1 MQSVSTRSFLA
12 LAAVGLWLAPLAPA
26 TALSAAE
33 PQRPGA
39 ALGAADPDGDGG
51 VGEASAIRRRVELD
65 REMFGDGDVLTSEAQ
80 LARAHWAFERWRERG
95 PVVRAA
101 SIGDFGWVSLGPTN
115 GAGRFTAVA
124 PHPTAPGRVL
134 AGAAGGGVWRTDD
147 AGSTW
152 TCLTDDYL
160 PNLSVGAI
168 AYAPSDPTI
177 VYLGTG
183 EGGAAVD
190 FIPGIGLVRS
200 FDGGDS
206 WALPTQVMATQF
218 FDISVDPRDPYT
230 VLFATDQG
238 LLRSTDGGVNW
249 STPIA
254 KNPSGR
260 STTELVPTQVVRSG
274 SNPDLV
280 YAALW
285 CQGECPGGYTRVMK
299 STNGGQSWSPAAT
312 GLPLPST
319 DDRSLNRNAIAIAPT
334 NDQLLYLGTNSAPTG
349 DSDPPAR
356 VFRSTNGGG
365 SWTEL
370 AKPNAYLGL
379 QGWYDNVM
387 TVRPTDSNWVVGGG
401 VWYVRSV
408 NGGASWTEQNPYG
421 NGADPSWPHV
431 DAHDMEWQNG
441 VLWLANDGGVW
452 KSSNGGQTWTDCNTG
467 LITRQYYGLA
477 IDPVNRE
484 RVIAGAQDNGTNR
497 RRDSGNNT
505 WDLVIG
511 GDGFETAI
519 NPSLPDV
526 AYGTVYDTHVF
537 RSVSGGTAGSFVDV
551 SPPTGAD
558 GTPFLTPL
566 TMRPD
571 QPQVLYTG
579 STRVWQSDDGGT
591 TWTALPTDVTGG
603 AWNSDEVWAVAV
615 TPADQKVL
623 MVAKNRDVYRSDDGG
638 LAWRSMPHGAS
649 GLPSSKRVVNVEISP
664 WDAEVAF
671 ACLAGQS
678 AGHLV
683 RTTNGGLTWQA
694 ADTGLPPFS
703 VQVVR
708 FDPTDATGSTLF
720 AGTDVGLYRST
731 DGGITWARFG
741 DGLPAAS
748 VHDIRILPDGSMLR
762 VATHG
767 RGVWQLT
774 IPAPA
779 NHPPTIVLSQPSG
792 DLSIQTGDTVNL
804 QASVIDPDGDPASY
818 DVLTTDTWET
828 LAHGTITAGGT
839 ATVSTSRRFDIGGVQ
854 RLGVSAVDD
863 HGARSSASVQV
874 TVRDRAD
881 DCATPRT
888 VPSAGPFP
896 VTIATGNDSA
906 ATGANDPTVPCVSQ
920 GAGRAGTLWF
930 EFTPAESAHYNLST
944 CGSLADTVLS
954 VWTGQT
960 CGPYTAVADGC
971 NDDDESV
978 HCAGRRTDSW
988 LELDLEAGTTYRIM
1002 ASSYE
1007 PGSRGPLR
1015 LNVECD
1021 TCTPPAEEHFYLVPA
1036 AAHAGGK
1043 DGTFWLTDLHLYNPG
1058 TLDVT
1063 VAIAFL
1069 PAGGDNSAAPQEFFT
1084 VPAGASL
1091 ELQDVVS
1098 SALHREGAGALRLR
1112 TSGQIV
1118 VASRTYNTAASGT
1131 FGQFIAGVPETLAIA
1146 PNENVVLAGLE
1157 SSADFRTNIGVAS
1170 AGAANATVTV
1180 ELHGSSGALLA
1191 TRDISVPPYGWSQV
1205 TDIFTEQGL
1214 GTVPDAYAVVRNASA
1229 TAHVEVYASI
1239 VDAHTGDPTYVS
1251 PEAAVGTSLTAW
1263 IAASAHAAGFGSSF
1277 WQTDVALL
1285 NPGTSTAEG
1294 TLDFYPADTDNR
1306 QRSSSP
1312 LTIQLGPG
1320 QSTRLRDVVLTA
1332 FGQSSRVGALA
1343 LAVDAGQLVV
1353 TSRTYNRATV
1363 GTYGQFIAAMSER
1376 DAVVSGET
1384 ATLVQLRRTAG
1395 FRTNV
1400 GLVNLTEST
1409 IRLRTEYFRTDG
1421 TSIGSAT
1428 LELPPLAFHQQ
1439 NNAIPGAAD
1448 VIGGFARVTCETQGG
1463 RFLAYA
1469 SVVDNGSDDPVFIP
1483 AVVVTRSP

>member
-1 MQSVSTRSFLA
+1 MQSVPTRSFLA
-12 LAAVGLWLAPLAPA
+12 LAAVTLWLAPLAPA
-26 TALSAAE
+26 A
-33 PQRPGA
+33 
-39 ALGAADPDGDGG
+39 
-51 VGEASAIRRRVELD
+51 GEATAIRRRAELE
-65 REMFGDGDVLTSEAQ
+65 REMFGDGDVLTSEGL
-80 LARAHWAFERWRERG
+80 LARARWALERWRERG

-101 SIGDFGWVSLGPTN
+101 SIGNFGWVSLGPTN

-183 EGGAAVD
+183 EGGSAID
-190 FIPGIGLVRS
+190 FIPGIGLVLS

-206 WALPTQVMATQF
+206 WILPSQVMATQF

-238 LLRSTDGGVNW
+238 LLRSTDGGVTW
-249 STPIA
+249 STPIP
-254 KNPSGR
+254 KNSSGR
-260 STTELVPTQVVRSG
+260 SSTEMVPTQVVRSA

-285 CQGECPGGYTRVMK
+285 CQGECPGGYSRLMK
-299 STNGGQSWSPAAT
+299 STNGGQSWSRSAT
-312 GLPLPST
+312 GLPLPSP
-319 DDRSLNRNAIAIAPT
+319 DDRSLNRNAIAVAPT
-334 NDQLLYLGTNSAPTG
+334 NDQLLYIGINSSPTG
-349 DSDPPAR
+349 NNDPPSR
-356 VFRSTNGGG
+356 VFRSTNGGA

-401 VWYVRSV
+401 VWYVRTV
-408 NGGASWTEQNPYG
+408 NGGASWTEQNPYA
-421 NGADPSWPHV
+421 NGADPNWPHV
-431 DAHDMEWQNG
+431 DAHDMEWQDG
-441 VLWLANDGGVW
+441 TLWLANDGGVW
-452 KSSNGGQTWTDCNTG
+452 KSTNGGQTWIDCNSG

-484 RVIAGAQDNGTNR
+484 RIIAGAQDNGTNR
-497 RRDSGNNT
+497 RRDVGDGT
-505 WDLVIG
+505 WDLVLP

-526 AYGTVYDTHVF
+526 VYGTVYDTHVF
-537 RSVSGGTAGSFVDV
+537 RSIDGGTAASFIDV
-551 SPPTGAD
+551 SPATGGDA
-558 GTPFLTPL
+558 TPFLTPL

-579 STRVWQSDDGGT
+579 STRVWRSEDAGT
-591 TWTALPTDVTGG
+591 TWAALPTDVTGSS
-603 AWNSDEVWAVAV
+603 WNSEEVWAIAV
-615 TPADQKVL
+615 TPADPKVL

-638 LAWRSMPHGAS
+638 LTWGLMSQGAA
-649 GLPSSKRVVNVEISP
+649 GLPSSKRIVNVEISP
-664 WDAEVAF
+664 WDADTAF

-678 AGHLV
+678 AGHLY
-683 RTTNGGLTWQA
+683 RTTNAGLTWQA
-694 ADTGLPPFS
+694 SDSGLPPFS

-708 FDPTDATGSTLF
+708 FDPTDTTGSTLF

-731 DGGITWARFG
+731 DGGITWTRFG

-767 RGVWQLT
+767 RGVWQLA
-774 IPAPA
+774 IPTPA
-779 NHPPTIVLSQPSG
+779 NRPPTIALSQPTG
-792 DLSIQTGDTVNL
+792 DLSIQTGDTVTL
-804 QASVIDPDGDPASY
+804 RAEISDPDGDAASF
-818 DVLTTDTWET
+818 DVLTTDSWGS
-828 LAHGTITAGGT
+828 LAHGNVAAGDSAT
-839 ATVSTSRRFDIGGVQ
+839 ATTSRRFDIGGIH

-863 HGARSSASVQV
+863 HGARSSRSVKV
-874 TVRDRAD
+874 TVKDSSD
-881 DCATPRT
+881 DCATPRR
-888 VPSAGPFP
+888 VPPAGPFP
-896 VTIATGNDSA
+896 VTIATGDDSA
-906 ATGANDPTVPCVSQ
+906 TTGSNDPTVPCVAQ

-930 EFTPAESAHYNLST
+930 EFTPAESAHYAIST

-954 VWTGQT
+954 VWTGAT
-960 CGPYTAVADGC
+960 CGPYTAVAGGC

-978 HCAGRRTDSW
+978 HCDGRRTDSW

-1002 ASSYE
+1002 ASAYE
-1007 PGSRGPLR
+1007 PGSRGSLR

-1021 TCTPPAEEHFYLVPA
+1021 GCTPPAEEHFYLVPA
-1036 AAHAGGK
+1036 SAHAGGK
-1043 DGTFWLTDLHLYNPG
+1043 DGTFWLTDLDLYNPG
-1058 TLDVT
+1058 ATDAT

-1084 VPAGASL
+1084 VPAGAAL

-1112 TSGQIV
+1112 SSGQLV
-1118 VASRTYNTAASGT
+1118 VASRTYNTASSGT
-1131 FGQFIAGVPETLAIA
+1131 FGQFIAGVPETLAI
-1146 PNENVVLAGLE
+1146 PPGETVVLAGLE

-1170 AGAANATVTV
+1170 AGATSATATV
-1180 ELHGSSGALLA
+1180 ELHASSGALLA
-1191 TRDISVPPYGWSQV
+1191 TRDISVPPYGWFQV

-1229 TAHVEVYASI
+1229 TAHIEVYASI

-1251 PEAAVGTSLTAW
+1251 PVAAIGAGLSNW
-1263 IAASAHAAGFGSSF
+1263 IAASAHATGIGTSF

-1306 QRSSSP
+1306 QRSTSP
-1312 LTIQLGPG
+1312 LAIQLGPG
-1320 QSTRLRDVVLTA
+1320 QSARLLDVVQDA

-1343 LAVDAGQLVV
+1343 LAVSSGEIVV
-1353 TSRTYNRATV
+1353 TSRTYNRAAV
-1363 GTYGQFIAAMSER
+1363 GTYGQFIAAVSER
-1376 DAVVSGET
+1376 DAVSTGET

-1395 FRTNV
+1395 FRSNV
-1400 GLVNLTEST
+1400 GLVNLTET
-1409 IRLRTEYFRTDG
+1409 AIRLHAEYFRADG
-1421 TSIGSAT
+1421 TSIGSASYD
-1428 LELPPLAFHQQ
+1428 LPPLAFHQQ
-1439 NNAIPGAAD
+1439 NNAIPGTSD
-1448 VIGGFARVTCETQGG
+1448 VVGGFARITCETQGG
-1463 RFLAYA
+1463 SFLAYA

-1483 AVVVTRSP
+1483 AVVVTRNP

>member
-1 MQSVSTRSFLA
+1 MQPFSLRLSLA
-12 LAAVGLWLAPLAPA
+12 LVTL
-26 TALSAAE
+26 ALSAGPLTPAA
-33 PQRPGA
+33 PAADTGHAQPGA
-39 ALGAADPDGDGG
+39 ALSAADPDGDGG
-51 VGEASAIRRRVELD
+51 VGEATAIRRRVELD
-65 REMFGDGDVLTSEAQ
+65 RQTFGDGDVLTSEAL
-80 LARAHWAFERWRERG
+80 LARARWAFDRWRERG

-101 SIGDFGWVSLGPTN
+101 SLDDYGWVSLGPTN
-115 GAGRFTAVA
+115 GAGRFTAIA
-124 PHPTAPGRVL
+124 PHPTATGRVL

-147 AGSTW
+147 GGSTW

-183 EGGAAVD
+183 EGGSAID

-206 WALPTQVMATQF
+206 WTLPTQVMATQF

-230 VLFATDQG
+230 VLFATNQG
-238 LLRSTDGGVNW
+238 LLRSTDGGINW
-249 STPIA
+249 SKPIPS
-254 KNPSGR
+254 NPSGR
-260 STTELVPTQVVRSG
+260 STAELVPTQVVRSG
-274 SNPDLV
+274 SNPDVV

-299 STNGGQSWSPAAT
+299 STNGGQSWSPSAT
-312 GLPLPST
+312 GLPLAST
-319 DDRSLNRNAIAIAPT
+319 DDRSLNRNAIAVAPT
-334 NDQLLYLGTNSAPTG
+334 NDQVLYIGINSAPTG
-349 DSDPPAR
+349 DNDPPSR

-408 NGGASWTEQNPYG
+408 NGGVSWTEQNPYA

-431 DAHDMEWQNG
+431 DAHDMKWQNG
-441 VLWLANDGGVW
+441 TLWLANDGGVW
-452 KSSNGGQTWTDCNTG
+452 KSTTGGQTWIDCNTG

-497 RRDSGNNT
+497 RRDAGDGT

-526 AYGTVYDTHVF
+526 AYGTVYDTRVY
-537 RSVSGGTAGSFVDV
+537 RSIDGGTAGSFIDV
-551 SPPTGAD
+551 SPSTGAD
-558 GTPFLTPL
+558 ATPFLTPL

-579 STRVWQSDDGGT
+579 STRVWRSEDAGT
-591 TWTALPTDVTGG
+591 TWTALPTDTTGG
-603 AWNSDEVWAVAV
+603 PWNSDEVWAIAV
-615 TPADQKVL
+615 TPADPKVL
-623 MVAKNRDVYRSDDGG
+623 MVAKNRNVYRSDNGG
-638 LAWRSMPHGAS
+638 LSWHVMPQGSA

-664 WDAEVAF
+664 TDADVAF

-678 AGHLV
+678 AGHLY
-683 RTTNGGLTWQA
+683 RTTDAGLTWQA
-694 ADTGLPPFS
+694 SDFGLPPFS
-703 VQVVR
+703 VQVIR
-708 FDPTDATGSTLF
+708 FDPTDTTGSTLF

-748 VHDIRILPDGSMLR
+748 VHDIRVLPDGSMLR

-767 RGVWQLT
+767 RGVWQLA
-774 IPAPA
+774 IPTPS
-779 NHPPTIVLSQPSG
+779 NRPPTIALSQPAG
-792 DLSIQTGDTVNL
+792 NVSISTGDTVAL
-804 QASVIDPDGDPASY
+804 RAEISDPDGDAASY
-818 DVLTTDTWET
+818 DVLTTDTWESLT
-828 LAHGTITAGGT
+828 HGTAPAGGT
-839 ATVSTSRRFDIGGVQ
+839 ATASTSRRFDVGGIH
-854 RLGVSAVDD
+854 RLGVSAVDS
-863 HGARSSASVQV
+863 HGARSSSSVEV
-874 TVRDRAD
+874 TVKDRAD
-881 DCATPRT
+881 NCATART
-888 VPSAGPFP
+888 VPPAGPFP

-906 ATGANDPTVPCVSQ
+906 ATGANDPTVPCVAQ
-920 GAGRAGTLWF
+920 GAGRSGTLWF
-930 EFTPAESAHYNLST
+930 EFTPAESAHYALST

-954 VWTGQT
+954 VWSGEA
-960 CGPYTAVADGC
+960 CGPYTAVAGGC

-988 LELDLEAGTTYRIM
+988 LDLDLEAGTTYRIM
-1002 ASSYE
+1002 VSSYE
-1007 PGSRGPLR
+1007 PGSRGSLR
-1015 LNVECD
+1015 FNVECD
-1021 TCTPPAEEHFYLVPA
+1021 GCTPPAEEHFYLVPA
-1036 AAHAGGK
+1036 SAHAGGK
-1043 DGTFWLTDLHLYNPG
+1043 DGTFWLTDLDLYNPG
-1058 TLDVT
+1058 AMDVT

-1084 VPAGASL
+1084 VPAGAAL

-1098 SALHREGAGALRLR
+1098 SALKREGAGALRLR
-1112 TSGQIV
+1112 SSGQIV
-1118 VASRTYNTAASGT
+1118 VASRTYNTASTGT
-1131 FGQFIAGVPETLAIA
+1131 FGQFIAGVPEALAIPPGEA
-1146 PNENVVLAGLE
+1146 VVLAGLE

-1180 ELHGSSGALLA
+1180 ELHASSGTLLA
-1191 TRDISVPPYGWSQV
+1191 TRNISVPPYGWFQV

-1214 GTVPDAYAVVRNASA
+1214 GTVPDAYAVVRNVSG

-1251 PEAAVGTSLTAW
+1251 PVASVGAGLSTW
-1263 IAASAHAAGFGSSF
+1263 IAASAHATGIGTSF

-1285 NPGTSTAEG
+1285 NPGASTAAG
-1294 TLDFYPADTDNR
+1294 TLDLYPADTDNR
-1306 QRSSSP
+1306 QRSTSP
-1312 LTIQLGPG
+1312 LAIQLGPG
-1320 QSTRLRDVVLTA
+1320 QSARLRDVVRTA
-1332 FGQSSRVGALA
+1332 FGQSNRVGALA
-1343 LAVDAGQLVV
+1343 LAVSSGEIVV
-1353 TSRTYNRATV
+1353 TSRTYNRAAT
-1363 GTYGQFIAAMSER
+1363 GTYGQFIAAVPER
-1376 DAVVSGET
+1376 DAVSTGET

-1400 GLVNLTEST
+1400 GLVNLTETT
-1409 IRLRTEYFRTDG
+1409 IRLHAEYFRADG
-1421 TSIGSAT
+1421 TSFGSASYD
-1428 LELPPLAFHQQ
+1428 LPPLAFHQQ
-1439 NNAIPGAAD
+1439 SNAIPGTAD
-1448 VIGGFARVTCETQGG
+1448 VVGGFARITCETPGG
-1463 RFLAYA
+1463 SFLAYA

-1483 AVVVTRSP
+1483 AVVITRNP